1 MSACADNGGASMG
14 TRDRFTTVLSIG
26 IAQTSAF
33 SLSDSWGL
41 IAIALIPNFCDLQE
55 IEIVGYIG
63 QSWKD
68 YLQEQSIPRICSS
81 KLSFNGIVHHLKQQK
96 SSRRSITSSKKVMR
110 YCTKLGKDSQG
121 PIPNKT
127 PNQAL
132 EAIQTMADHSHK
144 WHDGSN
150 SRKVSSGSSNGIAA
164 IANKLDSLGRDMK
177 NLKENVHAIQIG
189 CETCGGAHLDK
200 ECPFSE
206 DVKSVKEVKYGEFG
220 RSFPNNNKNNARD
233 KQLTKEYQAKA
244 DNEVLNSSIGQ
255 CKAIFADNKAP
266 GDETSSNGT
275 NELYEVSFISDDNV
289 MVSKKMN
296 EGQSGV
302 LPCQLPLKEL
312 SLGCFTLPCTINSL
326 NLYAIADLDMLKKA
340 HMGTVEN
347 VLVKIDKFVFQ
358 TDFVIIDMLG
368 DPNET
373 MILGRTFLANNHVR
387 INVFHREISLG
398 IREDRIMFDI
408 NENIHHPTIPVE
420 KVYMA
425 NSV

>member
-1 MSACADNGGASMG
+1 MC
-14 TRDRFTTVLSIG
+14 
-26 IAQTSAF
+26 
-33 SLSDSWGL
+33 
-41 IAIALIPNFCDLQE
+41 
-55 IEIVGYIG
+55 
-63 QSWKD
+63 
-68 YLQEQSIPRICSS
+68 
-81 KLSFNGIVHHLKQQK
+81 
-96 SSRRSITSSKKVMR
+96 
-110 YCTKLGKDSQG
+110 
-121 PIPNKT
+121 
-127 PNQAL
+127 
-132 EAIQTMADHSHK
+132 
-144 WHDGSN
+144 
-150 SRKVSSGSSNGIAA
+150 VSSISPNGIAA

-326 NLYAIADLDMLKKA
+326 NLYAIADLGASVNIMPYSMFKSLKLNSLKETSMLVKKADMLKKA